1 MKPFTVTASIVF
13 AFIAV
18 AQLARFILAWPVV
31 VNGVSIPVWVS
42 AGVAVFAA
50 LLAVMVWREA
60 QPPKPAHDMGRLP

>member
-1 MKPFTVTASIVF
+1 MF

-18 AQLARFILAWPVV
+18 AQLARFVLAWPVV

-42 AGVAVFAA
+42 AGVAVFSA

-60 QPPKPAHDMGRLP
+60 QSGRPEHDMGRLP